1 MKQIMKNIVIDLTI
15 GEYMGFSKESVEHE
29 LIGFIS
35 RTWLL
40 VKQNI
45 KKRLHDVD
53 YDLTFE
59 QIVVLH
65 ILQKEEGQNLGMIAD
80 RADRERTTISR
91 MVDGLEKRNLVV
103 RIPDK
108 TDKRQKMLYLT
119 QLGKERLKDMEPMG
133 EEFYTSVYADISP
146 KEVESCLATLK
157 KMFSNLEK
165 K

>member
-1 MKQIMKNIVIDLTI
+1 MKQIVEIIVIQITI
-15 GEYMGFSKESVEHE
+15 GEYMSFKKNSVRHE
-29 LIGFIS
+29 LIAFIS

-40 VKQNI
+40 IKQDA
-45 KKRLHDVD
+45 KTMLHMVE

-65 ILQKEEGQNLGMIAD
+65 ILEEEEGQNLSMIAE

-91 MVDGLEKRNLVV
+91 MVDGLERRNLVV

-108 TDKRQKMLYLT
+108 SDKRQKMLYLT
-119 QLGKERLKDMEPMG
+119 PLGKERLKDLEPMG
-133 EEFYTSVYADISP
+133 EEFYDRIYSNVTEEEI
-146 KEVESCLATLK
+146 ESCLTTLK
-157 KMFSNLEK
+157 KMFCNLEK